1 MLIPMNVH
9 CPAKLPNTCHSTCAS
24 GVFRLGV
31 RCWGE
36 TIGRVDK
43 YKQRKRK
50 STVMLA
56 AFGSAIFEKEH
67 PLKAGPVLLGVNNC
81 AGSAS

>member
-1 MLIPMNVH
+1 M
-9 CPAKLPNTCHSTCAS
+9 
-24 GVFRLGV
+24 
-31 RCWGE
+31 
-36 TIGRVDK
+36 DK
-43 YKQRKRK
+43 YKHRKRK